1 MSIQAFSWA
10 TSQTAGSPTLKLVL
24 TAISNYADEDGRCW
38 PSQQR
43 LVADTELSVRAV
55 RNALIKLED
64 KGFLKRIVRRRP
76 DGSRASDAIQLI
88 LDRDPSS
95 VQQPAPRAGS
105 QPAGNAGSDEG
116 PSTGTTC
123 RTPRHHMPEQPAPRA
138 ALTTFE
144 PSKNH
149 QRNHSSAASPPA
161 AAETVD
167 RFDEFWAAYPKRG
180 LAANPKK
187 PAREKFAKAVK
198 AGADPEAIIGGAR
211 RYAEIEKR
219 SGRFG
224 TEKVA
229 QAQTWLNQE
238 RWGDYPAVPASVA
251 SSASRAEIFGR
262 G

>member
-1 MSIQAFSWA
+1 MSIHAVSWA
-10 TSQTAGSPTLKLVL
+10 LKQPVKPASAKLAL
-24 TAISNYADEDGRCW
+24 IAIGNYADAYGRCW
-38 PSQQR
+38 PSQQT
-43 LVADTELSVRAV
+43 LAADTNLTERSIRTAIATLE
-55 RNALIKLED
+55 KL
-64 KGFLKRIVRRRP
+64 GLLKRVTRRRK
-76 DGSRASDAIQLI
+76 DGSRASDRFLI
-88 LDRDPSS
+88 PALMQGHGQPEDFSGCEYDTDEPTGKFFRDN
-95 VQQPAPRAGS
+95 RK
-105 QPAGNAGSDEG
+105 N
-116 PSTGTTC
+116 TT
-123 RTPRHHMPEQPAPRA
+123 EQPEKSSG
-138 ALTTFE
+138 LTTFE

-149 QRNHSSAASPPA
+149 QRNHSSAASPPPP
-161 AAETVD
+161 AEMVD

-180 LAANPKK
+180 LAANPQK

-198 AGADPEAIIGGAR
+198 TGADPEAIIGGAR